1 MAESW
6 GGGSPTRCYFV
17 YSTSATDA
25 TYSISISGYIYLPSS
40 HSSSGG
46 FPRYWSG
53 WWGSGSRTDVFNLNM
68 NGAGTTSLIASGGY
82 NIGRAFGA
90 NGNAAFAISG
100 STYWGSADHS
110 INFTIPARPY
120 IIPRPP
126 ISPSVA
132 RISDNQAT
140 VSWTRD
146 ADASNQAQPWSG
158 VYVERWSQSTGTWTR
173 IATVT
178 AADATSYSD
187 AGIVSNNRY
196 KYRVIS
202 YNATGSSAPAET
214 SHIATTPTA
223 PTAVSAEKQ
232 NDLSIVVTWTNTAN
246 YQSGSKILDNGS
258 EVGTVGAGV
267 STWTHTTPNPAV
279 PHIYRIVAVADDRES
294 AESTPSNTVQLQAP
308 PNAPTNVTS
317 GIPTYSVIDENPG
330 GVQPALLW
338 KHNPVD
344 SSVQRKYQIRMRK
357 TGESVWESLA
367 ENTTSRESSDLAEIT
382 TALDINWGYAAGQY
396 ELQVRTWGADAN
408 PGPYSATASFR
419 LEHNPTVAL
428 ISPESAEVI
437 DRSRIMAEWSYSQA
451 ETRPQQQFTLT
462 LRQSGD
468 VVWER
473 TANGTALS
481 YEIPYTL
488 LDDVEYSLSLE
499 VIASNGLSS
508 GTQTVVFS
516 VDYAEPALPGLIVEF
531 SEGSG
536 ANNLSINN
544 PSLPIE
550 TLLNRVYRCID
561 PRSWWMGMESGSR
574 EEEYENLF
582 TNPRFVTPG
591 QTVEVR
597 RNLARRPSVGPSG
610 TAGWIANGVA
620 AISNSGDRPRGD
632 RARAIKCEIPSG
644 WSSTPGVMQARS
656 STEGPVSS
664 GVAGTAERLGLW
676 VWAKAGQ
683 KLLFRVFQAVADGS
697 LGSERL
703 SFQFTGTGAWQWV
716 EGATSGKNTANQLLV
731 ILISVAVAENPGVPA
746 ITFYVMDALNQPNT
760 MPGGYF
766 DASTRPVEETP
777 EMGLTVG
784 AHGSGGSVLEG
795 IQPAGITPANCFAIQ
810 ADEFAQEGGK
820 SLRLIPNAS
829 VSDSS
834 VILTGAWPAELTAL
848 ATVHLKAPQTGG
860 LFNRAR
866 GVYATAPDNF
876 TQAANLPGSHEVRLH
891 QIGAGLQGVHLYNGA
906 SLGNGDVYWT
916 LPAIMAGKYDDD
928 SFSGGSSGAISDGG
942 MRIGYRWTGVSDSST
957 SIKRVTFPEIVDSE
971 WELVGEFAP
980 NTTISDYEGVTY
992 GRTVYR
998 VEAVSEIPSSK
1009 TNAISIDVWSTR
1021 VWLGAGDG
1029 YSTVASIPY
1038 DIEISDKDELAF
1050 QQEHYFDGIDLPTLV
1065 TGKAIDH
1072 EISVS
1077 GTLDPLREEG
1087 STIDE
1092 LRRVIRTPGNKVFR
1106 DHDGRRLYVSVSGG
1120 LKHDRRSR
1128 KIRGVNVEMKEVT
1141 K

>member
-110 INFTIPARPY
+110 INFTVPARPY

-202 YNATGSSAPAET
+202 YNATGSSSPVET
-214 SHIATTPTA
+214 SYIATTPTA

-232 NDLSIVVTWTNTAN
+232 SDRSIVVTWTNTAN

-267 STWTHTTPNPAV
+267 STWKHTTPNPAV
-279 PHIYRIVAVADDRES
+279 PHIYRIVAVSDDRKS

-308 PNAPTNVTS
+308 PNAPTNVTP

-330 GVQPALLW
+330 GVQPALFW

-357 TGESVWESLA
+357 TGESVWKMLA

-396 ELQVRTWGADAN
+396 ELQVRTWGAYPN

-419 LEHNPTVAL
+419 LEHNPAVAL
-428 ISPESAEVI
+428 LSPESAEVI
-437 DRSRIMAEWSYSQA
+437 DRSRITAEWSYSQA
-451 ETRPQQQFTLT
+451 EARPQQQFTLT

-473 TANGTALS
+473 TVNGTALS
-481 YEIPYTL
+481 HEIPYTL

-499 VIASNGLSS
+499 VVASNGLSS

-544 PSLPIE
+544 PSMPIE
-550 TLLNRVYRCID
+550 TLINRVYRCID
-561 PRSWWMGMESGSR
+561 PRSEWMDFDEGDP
-574 EEEYENLF
+574 L
-582 TNPRFVTPG
+582 
-591 QTVEVR
+591 
-597 RNLARRPSVGPSG
+597 PS
-610 TAGWIANGVA
+610 I
-620 AISNSGDRPRGD
+620 I
-632 RARAIKCEIPSG
+632 
-644 WSSTPGVMQARS
+644 
-656 STEGPVSS
+656 
-664 GVAGTAERLGLW
+664 
-676 VWAKAGQ
+676 
-683 KLLFRVFQAVADGS
+683 
-697 LGSERL
+697 
-703 SFQFTGTGAWQWV
+703 
-716 EGATSGKNTANQLLV
+716 
-731 ILISVAVAENPGVPA
+731 
-746 ITFYVMDALNQPNT
+746 
-760 MPGGYF
+760 
-766 DASTRPVEETP
+766 
-777 EMGLTVG
+777 
-784 AHGSGGSVLEG
+784 
-795 IQPAGITPANCFAIQ
+795 
-810 ADEFAQEGGK
+810 
-820 SLRLIPNAS
+820 
-829 VSDSS
+829 
-834 VILTGAWPAELTAL
+834 
-848 ATVHLKAPQTGG
+848 
-860 LFNRAR
+860 
-866 GVYATAPDNF
+866 
-876 TQAANLPGSHEVRLH
+876 
-891 QIGAGLQGVHLYNGA
+891 
-906 SLGNGDVYWT
+906 
-916 LPAIMAGKYDDD
+916 
-928 SFSGGSSGAISDGG
+928 
-942 MRIGYRWTGVSDSST
+942 
-957 SIKRVTFPEIVDSE
+957 DSE

-1128 KIRGVNVEMKEVT
+1128 KIREVNVEMKEVT